1 MKKILYIILVLATTF
16 AFTTCSNDG
25 QNTAKLNE
33 RIDSLEKENA
43 RKDESLQDLNLFVGA
58 LADGFDSIAKH
69 EEMLFYT
76 NKGKEGV
83 LIDREQLKKNLEMFE
98 NLLEQQGQRINQLTD
113 SLRLRGVRINRLQS
127 LVDYMNQQI
136 EEKNNIIK
144 KLRTELNNKD
154 ANISQLHQK
163 VSELTDSTSKLSIKV
178 ETQRDALDVQS
189 EMINECYVKIGT
201 KKELS
206 DMGIISGGFLRE
218 KKVIYDAFQKE
229 QFMQVDIRKFT
240 EITIESRSPKIL
252 TQMPKTSYRIERNG
266 DKSTL
271 YITDPTEFW
280 KVSNFLIIQT
290 K

>member
-1 MKKILYIILVLATTF
+1 MVLATTF

-98 NLLEQQGQRINQLTD
+98 NLLEQQEQRINQLTD

>member
-98 NLLEQQGQRINQLTD
+98 NLLEQQEQRINQLTD

-178 ETQRDALDVQS
+178 ENQRDALDVQS

>member
-98 NLLEQQGQRINQLTD
+98 NLLEQQEQRINQLTD

-206 DMGIISGGFLRE
+206 DMGIISGGFLGG
-218 KKVIYDAFQKE
+218 KKLIYDAFQKE

-252 TQMPKTSYRIERNG
+252 SQMPKTSYRIERNG

>member
-98 NLLEQQGQRINQLTD
+98 NLLEQQEQRINQLTD

>member
-1 MKKILYIILVLATTF
+1 MKKKLYIILVLATTF

-98 NLLEQQGQRINQLTD
+98 NLLEQQEQRINQLTD